1 VPFAETYAAVMA
13 LRFLGEESDIV
24 PRPRVLQSLRV
35 LLDEPKLAD
44 LVIADLARWQDW
56 SVIEKLVNLFKSAQA
71 DNIFVREPV
80 VNYLKA
86 CPLPEAAAAVGE
98 LEKIDPEA
106 VRRAATLAGL
116 AAVATAAPAAGDAS
130 DDDPGGA
137 APAGAAVAPTADDTA
152 LAATIAPV
160 IADEDAT
167 DSLPGIDPAA
177 PAAASPAGGL
187 RAWKWAVWAA
197 AVLLVAGVSRAVL
210 KPAASSG
217 RAAR

>member
-1 VPFAETYAAVMA
+1 VNAVEEATRRYGEDPSDANVELQRDADMA
-13 LRFLGEESDIV
+13 LDEI
-24 PRPRVLQSLRV
+24 LQIGGRGLT
-35 LLDEPKLAD
+35 A
-44 LVIADLARWQDW
+44 W
-56 SVIEKLVNLFKSAQA
+56 
-71 DNIFVREPV
+71 
-80 VNYLKA
+80 
-86 CPLPEAAAAVGE
+86 GTTG
-98 LEKIDPEA
+98 
-106 VRRAATLAGL
+106 AATLAGL
-116 AAVATAAPAAGDAS
+116 AAVAAAAAPAGDAS

-137 APAGAAVAPTADDTA
+137 APTAAAVAPTADDTA

-177 PAAASPAGGL
+177 PAVAAPAAAGPAAGL

-197 AVLLVAGVSRAVL
+197 AVLLIAGVSRAVL

>member
-1 VPFAETYAAVMA
+1 
-13 LRFLGEESDIV
+13 
-24 PRPRVLQSLRV
+24 
-35 LLDEPKLAD
+35 
-44 LVIADLARWQDW
+44 
-56 SVIEKLVNLFKSAQA
+56 
-71 DNIFVREPV
+71 V

-86 CPLPEAAAAVGE
+86 CPLPEAAAAVVE

-116 AAVATAAPAAGDAS
+116 AAVAAAAPAGDAS

-137 APAGAAVAPTADDTA
+137 APTAAAVAPTADDTA

-177 PAAASPAGGL
+177 PAVAAPAAAGPAAGL

-197 AVLLVAGVSRAVL
+197 AVLLIAGVSRAVL
-210 KPAASSG
+210 KPAAASG